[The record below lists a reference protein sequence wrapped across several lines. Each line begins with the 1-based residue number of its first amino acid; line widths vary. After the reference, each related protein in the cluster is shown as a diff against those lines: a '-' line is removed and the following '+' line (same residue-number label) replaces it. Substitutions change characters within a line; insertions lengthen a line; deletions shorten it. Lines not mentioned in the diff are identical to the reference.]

1 MYNVLVCDDD
11 KAILDSLEIYL
22 NLEGYKV
29 FKAENGRQAL
39 KTAEENDLQ
48 CIILDIMMPDLDGLK
63 RNAEAPGEQKHTD
76 NPALCQE

>member
-39 KTAEENDLQ
+39 KRSAMYNSRYND
-48 CIILDIMMPDLDGLK
+48 
-63 RNAEAPGEQKHTD
+63 A
-76 NPALCQE
+76 

>member
-29 FKAENGRQAL
+29 FKAENGRGGKRSAMYNSRY
-39 KTAEENDLQ
+39 ND
-48 CIILDIMMPDLDGLK
+48 
-63 RNAEAPGEQKHTD
+63 A
-76 NPALCQE
+76 

>member
-39 KTAEENDLQ
+39 KTAEERSAMYNSRYYD
-48 CIILDIMMPDLDGLK
+48 
-63 RNAEAPGEQKHTD
+63 A
-76 NPALCQE
+76 

>member
-39 KTAEENDLQ
+39 KQRRKTICNV
-48 CIILDIMMPDLDGLK
+48 
-63 RNAEAPGEQKHTD
+63 
-76 NPALCQE
+76 